1 MNSFLKRL
9 LFILLILPLGIPMI
23 FEIQIRLIISIF
35 IWFINGNFN
44 EDFVLDTF
52 IYKIFEFI
60 FF

>member
-1 MNSFLKRL
+1 MNLFFKRL
-9 LFILLILPLGIPMI
+9 LFILLILPLGIPMV
-23 FEIQIRLIISIF
+23 FEIAIRLIISIF

-44 EDFVLDTF
+44 EDFVIDAF